1 MVDTVLPDVGNA
13 DSEGPGVNFIYSF
26 LIFYVPVIQY

>member
-1 MVDTVLPDVGNA
+1 MVDTVLPDVCNA
-13 DSEGPGVNFIYSF
+13 DFLQNFIYSF